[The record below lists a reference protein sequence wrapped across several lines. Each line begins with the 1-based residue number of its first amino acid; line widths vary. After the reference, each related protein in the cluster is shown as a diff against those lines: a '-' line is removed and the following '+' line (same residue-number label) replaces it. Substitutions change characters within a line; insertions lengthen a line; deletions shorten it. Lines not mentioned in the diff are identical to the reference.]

1 MTRKRLIRARKGD
14 IGFATTLPASLI
26 NTLRAEARQRR
37 VQQKQIVLSAL
48 EAFFHPEGQ
57 DSRDA
62 MIGRRLNRID
72 ARQRALAQQ
81 HEIIAETLALFVRV
95 WLTNTTE
102 VPDSQK
108 SEANAQG
115 GKRYQRFIEHLVKR
129 LGAGQSLFTE
139 LPKEVLLTASD
150 FEPAASSETP
160 GTEQQSGE

>member
-1 MTRKRLIRARKGD
+1 MTQKRSTRAKKGD
-14 IGFATTLPASLI
+14 IAFATTLPIKLVARLK
-26 NTLRAEARQRR
+26 TEARQRR

-48 EAFFHPEGQ
+48 EAFFHSDGQ

-62 MIGRRLNRID
+62 MLGRRLNRID
-72 ARQRALAQQ
+72 ARQRALTQQ
-81 HEIIAETLALFVRV
+81 QEIIAETLALFIRV

-129 LGAGQSLFTE
+129 LGSGQSLFTE

-160 GTEQQSGE
+160 DHEQQPVV